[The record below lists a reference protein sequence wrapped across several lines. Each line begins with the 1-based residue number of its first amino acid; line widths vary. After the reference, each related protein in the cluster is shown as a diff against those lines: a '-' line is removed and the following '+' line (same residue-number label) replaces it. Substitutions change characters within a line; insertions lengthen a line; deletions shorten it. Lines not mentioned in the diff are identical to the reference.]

1 MRAPEQAQRPLRVAI
16 VGSGPSGFY
25 AAGALLKRK
34 DVTVEIDMFD
44 RLPTPFGLV
53 RGGVAPDHQKIKNVV
68 RVYEK
73 IATKTG
79 FRCYGNVRIGE
90 HLSVDTLRELYD
102 MVVFAVGAES
112 SRSLGIPGE
121 DLQGVHP
128 AREFVGWYNAH
139 PDYRDQAFDL
149 GSKSVL
155 VVGVGNVALDVA
167 RILASSRNELRGT
180 DIADYALDAL
190 GNRGITDIWILGR
203 RGPVQAA
210 FGTPELKEL
219 VNLEEAELVLEPN
232 AHQLDEVSQRWFDD
246 NADKRVRKNVTYL
259 QEHAQVPSPNA
270 GLRIHMW
277 LCVSPVEFLGEDGQ
291 VTGVRIEENDLYAA
305 DDGSV
310 RSRGN
315 GMFHDVQ
322 AEMVFTSVGYRG
334 IRIPG
339 LPFDE
344 RSGVIPNERGRV
356 EEDGT
361 VVPGVYVVGWAKR
374 GPSGVIGTNRA
385 DAQETVEQM
394 FEDLPDLS
402 ASPVRTAEQAHTA
415 ISTAQSAYT
424 DWDDWVQ
431 LDALERSKGAE
442 LGRVRLKFS
451 RVDEMLRVLG
461 KLAE

>member
-1 MRAPEQAQRPLRVAI
+1 
-16 VGSGPSGFY
+16 
-25 AAGALLKRK
+25 
-34 DVTVEIDMFD
+34 
-44 RLPTPFGLV
+44 
-53 RGGVAPDHQKIKNVV
+53 
-68 RVYEK
+68 
-73 IATKTG
+73 
-79 FRCYGNVRIGE
+79 
-90 HLSVDTLRELYD
+90 
-102 MVVFAVGAES
+102 
-112 SRSLGIPGE
+112 
-121 DLQGVHP
+121 
-128 AREFVGWYNAH
+128 
-139 PDYRDQAFDL
+139 
-149 GSKSVL
+149 
-155 VVGVGNVALDVA
+155 
-167 RILASSRNELRGT
+167 
-180 DIADYALDAL
+180 
-190 GNRGITDIWILGR
+190 
-203 RGPVQAA
+203 
-210 FGTPELKEL
+210 
-219 VNLEEAELVLEPN
+219 
-232 AHQLDEVSQRWFDD
+232 
-246 NADKRVRKNVTYL
+246 
-259 QEHAQVPSPNA
+259 
-270 GLRIHMW
+270 MW
-277 LCVSPVEFLGEDGQ
+277 LCVSPVEILGEDGQ

-315 GMFHDVQ
+315 GKFHDVQ

-385 DAQETVEQM
+385 DAQETVAQM

-402 ASPVRTAEQAHTA
+402 AAPVRTAEEAHA
-415 ISTAQSAYT
+415 AVSTAQTAFT

-431 LDALERSKGAE
+431 LDALERAKGAE